1 MSCLSFLCTSTQGTL
16 KAFSS
21 KDTLEYQVVQQYKE
35 RLETA
40 GRFHHFA
47 SKELQ
52 VDLEK
57 VELA

>member
-1 MSCLSFLCTSTQGTL
+1 L

-47 SKELQ
+47 SKEPQ